1 MAGEKGGQP
10 MFENLFGSGKK
21 KPAKEPAT
29 EKQKKFAG
37 KLGVK
42 NADSLSK
49 EEASEQIDK
58 KLAARSR
65 RGKGLLSHLE
75 GRIEALEKAAAKKPA
90 KKKKK

>member
-1 MAGEKGGQP
+1 

-29 EKQKKFAG
+29 EKQKKFAE

-49 EEASEQIDK
+49 EASSAESVGEFR
-58 KLAARSR
+58 L
-65 RGKGLLSHLE
+65 G
-75 GRIEALEKAAAKKPA
+75 
-90 KKKKK
+90 

>member
-1 MAGEKGGQP
+1 MMMGPKGGQL

-29 EKQKKFAG
+29 EKQKKFAE

-49 EEASEQIDK
+49 EASSAESVGEFR
-58 KLAARSR
+58 L
-65 RGKGLLSHLE
+65 G
-75 GRIEALEKAAAKKPA
+75 
-90 KKKKK
+90 